1 MSRTADRNPL
11 HTSTAKERAGE
22 RNFPENPKAFLRSK
36 RQHSRTFGDKRPRP
50 TPQTARRHHLGRA
63 SYRAPQ
69 GRSTVWTFD
78 GDEGTKERRILLCR
92 IRCGSL
98 ERLKGDHTG
107 IRTREA
113 STTKHLAERRNC
125 IPSAQAFIQ
134 TDGTPSGFKAAMG
147 IPRVAIPLSQDRN
160 PGLR

>member
-1 MSRTADRNPL
+1 MPRPRHSSAFSFTRSSPLNAVNPAGTISMFDRTSSRSWFMEQANLSLARTEPQWG
-11 HTSTAKERAGE
+11 S
-22 RNFPENPKAFLRSK
+22 LRFG
-36 RQHSRTFGDKRPRP
+36 HFGD
-50 TPQTARRHHLGRA
+50 
-63 SYRAPQ
+63 
-69 GRSTVWTFD
+69 
-78 GDEGTKERRILLCR
+78 DEGAKDCRILLSR

-134 TDGTPSGFKAAMG
+134 TDGTPSGFKAAVG